1 LDEIVP
7 VLASTFPPQTRSIA
21 RQEWR
26 RMRTSF
32 FQTAGSAVAVVSM
45 LLSGAAFA
53 ADGWQSDFATARAT
67 AETSSVP
74 ILLHFYAWYCG
85 PCQRMER
92 DVFPDAT
99 VQAALVTGLVAVKV
113 DTAQDPE
120 LAAQFGASTVPR
132 DVVVYPDGTTKT
144 VNIGYLSRSAYL
156 GMLSG
161 IVGEAGKYKPSRP
174 EPVIAQGEPAASS
187 ESAGDTATAASHE
200 PVILGL
206 DGFCPVKLRKSREWV
221 AGTEGVETEYRGI
234 QYRFVSVKERDEFLK
249 APSLYAPQDLGCDPV
264 VLTDSQR
271 AVSGDIRFG
280 AFFDD
285 RLYLFESAE
294 NREAFRKSPLKFSRV
309 RSALRATDIQTTS
322 LQ

>member
-1 LDEIVP
+1 
-7 VLASTFPPQTRSIA
+7 
-21 RQEWR
+21 
-26 RMRTSF
+26 
-32 FQTAGSAVAVVSM
+32 
-45 LLSGAAFA
+45 
-53 ADGWQSDFATARAT
+53 
-67 AETSSVP
+67 
-74 ILLHFYAWYCG
+74 
-85 PCQRMER
+85 
-92 DVFPDAT
+92 
-99 VQAALVTGLVAVKV
+99 
-113 DTAQDPE
+113 
-120 LAAQFGASTVPR
+120 
-132 DVVVYPDGTTKT
+132 
-144 VNIGYLSRSAYL
+144 
-156 GMLSG
+156 MLSG